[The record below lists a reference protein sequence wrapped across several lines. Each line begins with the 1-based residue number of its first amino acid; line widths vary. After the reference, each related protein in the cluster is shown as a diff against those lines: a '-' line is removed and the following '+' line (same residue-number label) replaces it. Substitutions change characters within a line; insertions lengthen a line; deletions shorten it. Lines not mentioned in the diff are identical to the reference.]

1 MNYHICSL
9 NQTHFTQIMDLQK
22 IIAEHLIRPD
32 LLNLNN
38 DDLIYEKLK
47 IPNNVIGAYDGE
59 KLVGYHVMNMVDLT
73 KELINIDVSWLP
85 GTVTKITK
93 FGPTAVHPAHRG
105 KQLIAAMGLVQ
116 FDIIRQSDYYHAI
129 ATASPYNYPSLKFL
143 FSQGFQL
150 IQIIVAYSGMLR
162 FVLFRNFRE
171 GFQKEQHTLR
181 VSHENIDTQQLL
193 LAKHFHG
200 YGICKTDRG
209 HDIIYGYTE

>member
-1 MNYHICSL
+1 
-9 NQTHFTQIMDLQK
+9 MDLQK
-22 IIAEHLIRPD
+22 IVAEHLTRPD
-32 LLNLNN
+32 LLNLKN
-38 DDLIYEKLK
+38 DELIYARLK
-47 IPNNVIGAYDGE
+47 IPNSVIGAYDGGN
-59 KLVGYHVMNMVDLT
+59 LIGYHVMNMVDLT

-85 GTVTKITK
+85 GTVTRITK
-93 FGPTAVHPAHRG
+93 LGPTAVHPAHRG

-129 ATASPYNYPSLKFL
+129 ATVSPYNYPSLKFL
-143 FSQGFQL
+143 FSQGYQL
-150 IQIIVAYSGMLR
+150 IHIIVAYAGMLR

-171 GFQKEQHTLR
+171 DIQEEQYTLR

-200 YGICKTDRG
+200 YGICKTDKG

>member
-22 IIAEHLIRPD
+22 IIAEHLTRPD
-32 LLNLNN
+32 LLNLKN
-38 DDLIYEKLK
+38 DELIYKKLK
-47 IPNNVIGAYDGE
+47 IPNSVIGAYDGG
-59 KLVGYHVMNMVDLT
+59 KLIGYHVMNMVDLT

-85 GTVTKITK
+85 GTVTRITK
-93 FGPTAVHPAHRG
+93 LGPTAVHPAHRG

-150 IQIIVAYSGMLR
+150 IHIIVAYAGMLR

-171 GFQKEQHTLR
+171 DIQEEQHTLR

-200 YGICKTDRG
+200 YGICKTDMG

>member
-22 IIAEHLIRPD
+22 IIAAHLIRPD

-38 DDLIYEKLK
+38 DGLIYEKLK
-47 IPNNVIGAYDGE
+47 IPNSVIGAYDGE

-73 KELINIDVSWLP
+73 KESINIEVNCLP
-85 GTVTKITK
+85 GKVTKITK
-93 FGPTAVHPAHRG
+93 FGPTAVHPAYRG

-116 FDIIRQSDYYHAI
+116 FEIIRLSDYYHAI
-129 ATASPYNYPSLKFL
+129 VTASPYNYPSLKFL
-143 FSQGFQL
+143 FSQEFQL
-150 IQIIVAYSGMLR
+150 IQIIAAYSGMLR
-162 FVLFRNFRE
+162 FVLLRNFRE
-171 GFQKEQHTLR
+171 VSLKEQHELR

-209 HDIIYGYTE
+209 HDIIYGYRE